1 MATHEIRP
9 GSQLKL
15 GYGDA
20 GRLISAEEFA
30 NADYDEPWYY
40 ERVNGR
46 LVVLAPNDHEQVET
60 SSPWIENLIV
70 YKAKHGEVIQ
80 YVVPDAWV
88 RVNDE
93 TDRIGD
99 IGVYMEGNP
108 QVRGIPDRVPD
119 LMFEIVGPGRTA
131 HDRDYIEKRSEYER
145 IGVKEYVIVDRFARR
160 VTVLTLS
167 PGGYRE
173 RVLTMA
179 DTYTSRLLPGLAI
192 PLGEVFN
199 P

>member
-1 MATHEIRP
+1 MATHEIP
-9 GSQLKL
+9 SGSQLEL
-15 GYGDA
+15 GPQDA
-20 GRLISAEEFA
+20 GRPITAEEFA
-30 NADYDEPWYY
+30 DAIYQEPWSY

-46 LVVLAPNDHEQVET
+46 LVVLPPNDHEQVET
-60 SSPWIENLIV
+60 TVPWIENLIA
-70 YKAKHGEVIQ
+70 YKAEHGEIIQ
-80 YVVPDAWV
+80 DVVPDAWV
-88 RVNDE
+88 RVSDE
-93 TDRIGD
+93 TERIGD
-99 IGVYMEGNP
+99 VGVYLEGDP
-108 QVRGIPDRVPD
+108 QAKEIPDRIPD
-119 LMFEIVGPGRTA
+119 LMFEVVGPGRTA

-145 IGVKEYVIVDRFARR
+145 IGVKEYVVVDRFARR